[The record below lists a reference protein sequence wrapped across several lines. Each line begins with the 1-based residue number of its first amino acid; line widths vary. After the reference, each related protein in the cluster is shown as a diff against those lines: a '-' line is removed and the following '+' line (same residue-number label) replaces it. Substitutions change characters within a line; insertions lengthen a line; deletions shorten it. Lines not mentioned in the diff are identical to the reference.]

1 MKNLGYSIL
10 SCKIISLIIISSGI
24 FIFDYYGNNYP
35 AYGNPGQ
42 EKTIFCHYK
51 CKEGKR
57 NNLTEL
63 KLLQKIDNQDDS
75 VIKSNLSSLPSK
87 IKSDRILK
95 SPLGIIKPKDKNKEI
110 EIQTQK
116 NKLISQID
124 SSGVVGDTL
133 GEANKL
139 QKELLIDPIIIK
151 RNLRVAP
158 GSSSGTPTAYGAN
171 WRQAYIGGGV
181 FFPFE
186 DGGTDGS
193 LSLGFGLGD
202 AVKSVGVEVNFNVT
216 SVGGGND
223 FDFADSGTVG
233 FKVHK
238 YFNDGTAVA
247 VGWVDPISWGDST
260 NAKDTFYGV
269 VTKSFE
275 LEPDNAK
282 NNLPLTVS
290 LGVGS
295 GNFRSVGAIN
305 SGENSINIFGSL
317 GLRVTPQFA
326 LTSSWT
332 GNRLN
337 LGGSLVP
344 LKNTP
349 VVFSTVLTDI
359 TDNVENASGF
369 SFSAGYAFQF

>member
-1 MKNLGYSIL
+1 MKNLSYKIL
-10 SCKIISLIIISSGI
+10 SCKIISLIIINSGT
-24 FIFDYYGNNYP
+24 FIFDSYSNNYS
-35 AYGNPGQ
+35 AYGNDGHK
-42 EKTIFCHYK
+42 KTLFCQYE
-51 CKEGKR
+51 CKEENR
-57 NNLTEL
+57 NHLTEL
-63 KLLQKIDNQDDS
+63 KLLQKIDNQNDS
-75 VIKSNLSSLPSK
+75 IIKSNLSSLPSK

-95 SPLGIIKPKDKNKEI
+95 SPLGIIEPKDKNKEI

-139 QKELLIDPIIIK
+139 RKELLIDPIIIK
-151 RNLRVAP
+151 RNLQVAP

-202 AVKSVGVEVNFNVT
+202 AVKSVGVEVNFNIT
-216 SVGGGND
+216 SVGGGNN

-305 SGENSINIFGSL
+305 SGENSINLFGSL

>member
-1 MKNLGYSIL
+1 M
-10 SCKIISLIIISSGI
+10 
-24 FIFDYYGNNYP
+24 
-35 AYGNPGQ
+35 
-42 EKTIFCHYK
+42 
-51 CKEGKR
+51 
-57 NNLTEL
+57 
-63 KLLQKIDNQDDS
+63 
-75 VIKSNLSSLPSK
+75 
-87 IKSDRILK
+87 K

-110 EIQTQK
+110 YIQTQK

-139 QKELLIDPIIIK
+139 RKELLIDPIIIK
-151 RNLRVAP
+151 RNLQVAP

-305 SGENSINIFGSL
+305 SGENSINLFGSL